1 MIIKDPYVDLINLM
15 RSHGAHNNP
24 STIELGQVISSNPLT
39 IKVQDLPLTKENLLV
54 ADYLLANYSR
64 EVNVLGTTTTMSYI
78 DTLKKDDSVALI
90 RIGAFYIVLCK
101 VVSP

>member
-1 MIIKDPYVDLINLM
+1 MIIKDPYVELVNLM
-15 RSHGAHNNP
+15 RSHGAYNNP
-24 STIELGQVISSNPLT
+24 STIEIGEVASENPLT

-64 EVNVLGTTTTMSYI
+64 EVNILGTTTTINYI
-78 DTLKKDDSVALI
+78 DTLKEKDLVTLI
-90 RIGAFYIVLCK
+90 KIGAVYIVLCK